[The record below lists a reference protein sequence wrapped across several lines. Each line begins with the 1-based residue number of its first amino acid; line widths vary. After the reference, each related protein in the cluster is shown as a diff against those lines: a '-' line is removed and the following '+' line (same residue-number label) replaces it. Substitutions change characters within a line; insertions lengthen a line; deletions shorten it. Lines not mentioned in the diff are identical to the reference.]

1 MDIWWQ
7 NFLKDKIQVGDSVLF
22 YASNTKGTLPDVQS
36 ILHCS
41 PSVSRAVPGI
51 TALASCTRAGYPD
64 FNAWDPAHPYYDP
77 KSSADKPT
85 WFMVDLLFGEHLPH
99 PVPLRLLQFLSTAKE
114 VPECFK
120 DYITA
125 DMLVAISDM
134 VLVKK
139 GRLSVQPV
147 APLVYD
153 AIQQIGTRGGWA
165 DWFATIPK
173 AAPVKRK
180 KAVDDTG
187 VKGEEEEGGKKK
199 KAKVSENRKGKS
211 KQVDS
216 AGEEDE
222 LLSDLSPD
230 EEKVDVKPLPSPQK
244 APAKTSKVESR
255 GKKLAPKKE
264 STTFRDDEAESES
277 EEEVI
282 RTTAGGRAARNS
294 ARNGI

>member
-1 MDIWWQ
+1 MH
-7 NFLKDKIQVGDSVLF
+7 S
-22 YASNTKGTLPDVQS
+22 
-36 ILHCS
+36 
-41 PSVSRAVPGI
+41 VPGI
-51 TALASCTRAGYPD
+51 TALASCTRGGYPD
-64 FNAWDPAHPYYDP
+64 FNAWDPSHPYHDP

-85 WFMVDLLFGEHLPH
+85 WFMVDLLFDQHLPH
-99 PVPLRLLQFLSTAKE
+99 PVSLRLLQYLSTAQKA
-114 VPECFK
+114 PDCLK
-120 DYITA
+120 DYITVE
-125 DMLVAISDM
+125 MLAGIADM

-147 APLVYD
+147 APVVFEAVKLLG
-153 AIQQIGTRGGWA
+153 IRGGWA

-180 KAVDDTG
+180 KAVEDTG
-187 VKGEEEEGGKKK
+187 VKEEGEDGGKKK
-199 KAKVSENRKGKS
+199 KAKLTEKKGKS

-230 EEKVDVKPLPSPQK
+230 EEAVDVKPLPSPK
-244 APAKTSKVESR
+244 KTAKVESESK
-255 GKKLAPKKE
+255 GKKVSPKKGAVE
-264 STTFRDDEAESES
+264 FRDDEDDLES

-294 ARNGI
+294 ARNEM